1 MREKKWLGPKIC
13 FLVGGATYFWIK
25 RWNGSKT
32 KVVLKWGGGN
42 GFWDMKNTKCYHNLS
57 VVRMKKS
64 NINGKYFSYN
74 FF

>member
-32 KVVLKWGGGN
+32 KVVLKWGGGMVFEIWKIQN
-42 GFWDMKNTKCYHNLS
+42 AIIICLLWEW
-57 VVRMKKS
+57 KS
-64 NINGKYFSYN
+64 QI
-74 FF
+74 